1 MESNQL
7 GRKKKTHSKSLL
19 WFQLAVTKICAP
31 NASPCHISVM
41 TQNQSAVSGQGIS
54 RLGGSYK
61 GLLANKGLYRQSYG
75 FSSSHI
81 LMGELDHK
89 EG

>member
-31 NASPCHISVM
+31 NASLCHISVM